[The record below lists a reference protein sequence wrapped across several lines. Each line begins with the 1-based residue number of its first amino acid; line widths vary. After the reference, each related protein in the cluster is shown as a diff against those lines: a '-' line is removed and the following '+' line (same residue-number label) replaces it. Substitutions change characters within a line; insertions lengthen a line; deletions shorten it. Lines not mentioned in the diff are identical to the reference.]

1 MNSHNMYTDAILYFP
16 SYTSFI
22 HVVSSLAPDLV
33 SNNNQINVFARTP
46 SPMSGDKLLS
56 YVRLTEEQK
65 YRVLFLTQEV
75 IPEYQEQE
83 YVVTETL
90 YPDNWQEM
98 SIDEQDEYLMD
109 NELPTEE
116 VVKTKVVHDPDPE
129 LVGKPIVE
137 ILAQA
142 PYGKDSAD
150 VIYNEIFNDAD
161 KLAKYKSVWNF
172 DPEVIQTTEYVHP
185 YGWDEMTEEEK
196 ANNPPEEVVT
206 ERVIQKPERF
216 GQIAN

>member
-1 MNSHNMYTDAILYFP
+1 MYTDAILYFP

-22 HVVSSLAPDLV
+22 HVVSSLSPDLV
-33 SNNNQINVFARTP
+33 SNGNQINVFARTL
-46 SPMSGDKLLS
+46 SPMNGDKLLS
-56 YVRLTEEQK
+56 YVRLNEEQK
-65 YRVLFLTQEV
+65 NGVLFLTQEV

-98 SIDEQDEYLMD
+98 SMEEQEQYLMD

-116 VVKTKVVHDPDPE
+116 VTKTRVIHNPPPE
-129 LVGKPIVE
+129 LVGEPIVE

-150 VIYNEIFNDAD
+150 NVYAEIFNDAD

-172 DPEVIQTTEYVHP
+172 DPEVIQTTEYVYP
-185 YGWDEMTEEEK
+185 DGWDEMTEEEQ

-206 ERVIQKPERF
+206 ERVVQKPERF